1 MMLPVLVAVKDRVN
15 SRWPKIGYDRQ
26 VEFEAVI
33 SLTDEL
39 LNAILDDTD
48 LSDFRAASL
57 LAAISA
63 FIDSTYLPDRANDQ
77 EDDV

>member
-1 MMLPVLVAVKDRVN
+1 MLPALLAMKDRVS

-57 LAAISA
+57 LAAVTA
-63 FIDSTYLPDRANDQ
+63 FIDSTYWPEPRTDWEEA
-77 EDDV
+77 